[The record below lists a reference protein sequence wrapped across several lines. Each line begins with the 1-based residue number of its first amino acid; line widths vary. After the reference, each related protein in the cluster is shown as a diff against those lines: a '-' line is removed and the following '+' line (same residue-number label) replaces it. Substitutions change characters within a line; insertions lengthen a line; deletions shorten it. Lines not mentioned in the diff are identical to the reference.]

1 MKVLLLDLSNSS
13 TEEIYDRLLTKGS
26 YDVSKINVNEQKI
39 GDFLLIPD
47 SGGINCNTQAFMPH
61 YRVPPQFKGQHQW
74 LEFWRI
80 ETSDYYKNSSIRMVG
95 FGTSAFLLYD
105 ILLGG
110 KLCVNDSKELEL
122 VESNLALVE
131 GNKWT
136 TDQHTG
142 YTSGSIR
149 ENLNDFYSLLAG
161 HRTNP
166 GNEGGELVT
175 ADVGMPVVP
184 PIVRYN
190 HNP

>member
-1 MKVLLLDLSNSS
+1 
-13 TEEIYDRLLTKGS
+13 
-26 YDVSKINVNEQKI
+26 
-39 GDFLLIPD
+39 
-47 SGGINCNTQAFMPH
+47 MPH
-61 YRVPPQFKGQHQW
+61 YRVPPKFKGQDQW

-110 KLCVNDSKELEL
+110 KLCVNESKELEL
-122 VESNLALVE
+122 IESNLALVE

-142 YTSGSIR
+142 YIAGSFH
-149 ENLNDFYSLLAG
+149 ENQLDLYSLLAG